1 MHGTRGQWSQ
11 THGAAVA
18 QGRGVGVRLFGRPH
32 ALRPKSTA
40 PTTAA
45 EGAGGQELYT
55 QTRALEVP
63 VWPCVSPRLGTWSS
77 LLRHMDGPLDTNS
90 AAAHPLIQNPPP
102 PRRQRRAGGRGE
114 RGQKMLNKNAEARH
128 VQCTGPDQNAL
139 HQRSTTTATARTQ
152 SHAAQTQ
159 AHAPHVHVVPHR
171 HTIEIHRR
179 QRAVAFQSLAERL
192 HSFVA
197 NAIACT

>member
-1 MHGTRGQWSQ
+1 MGRGGSGHKHTARPSHW
-11 THGAAVA
+11 G
-18 QGRGVGVRLFGRPH
+18 GVGVRLFGRPH

-45 EGAGGQELYT
+45 GGAGGQELYT

-90 AAAHPLIQNPPP
+90 AAAQPLIQNPPP
-102 PRRQRRAGGRGE
+102 PRRRRRGGGRGE
-114 RGQKMLNKNAEARH
+114 RGQKILNKNAEARH

-139 HQRSTTTATARTQ
+139 HQRPTTTATARTQ

-159 AHAPHVHVVPHR
+159 PHAPHVHVVPHR
-171 HTIEIHRR
+171 HTPETHRR

-192 HSFVA
+192 HSFNA
-197 NAIACT
+197 NVIFCT